1 MYIFRL
7 HGNLIEDRSFEGLS
21 FISFQRNNIPFA
33 YTFDANIFVDI
44 HYNRRPFSLSFFL
57 ILSND
62 EFLNESKRN
71 RIVYKMYDR
80 RYINKFR

>member
-33 YTFDANIFVDI
+33 YITFDANIFVDI
-44 HYNRRPFSLSFFL
+44 HYNRYPPSVFSFIFPHSF
-57 ILSND
+57 
-62 EFLNESKRN
+62 E
-71 RIVYKMYDR
+71 R
-80 RYINKFR
+80 RVFE